1 MYIFVLLEF
10 VLIFY
15 DISMEYYVAVKK
27 IEKNVSDLQEN
38 HKRCRKSSLSVAL
51 LSKV

>member
-10 VLIFY
+10 VLIYY

-27 IEKNVSDLQEN
+27 KREKCKWSP
-38 HKRCRKSSLSVAL
+38 RKSQ
-51 LSKV
+51 KVQKILTVCGITV